1 MKRLSTTALAALMVV
16 GSLGVAP
23 AYAQRWNDRDHNGY
37 TENGR
42 WHYGPMPAG
51 HRNARPGYHAW
62 RRGERLPSYYRS
74 RYVVVNDWNNR
85 HLRRPP
91 RGYHYVRD
99 DRGDILLVAVA
110 TGLIA
115 SIIANS

>member
-1 MKRLSTTALAALMVV
+1 MKRLSTTALAALMFASSF
-16 GSLGVAP
+16 GAAP
-23 AYAQRWNDRDHNGY
+23 AFAQRWDNHNNGY

-42 WHYGPMPAG
+42 WHYGPAPAG
-51 HRNARPGYHAW
+51 RHVTPGYRAW

-115 SIIANS
+115 SIIASS

>member
-1 MKRLSTTALAALMVV
+1 MKRLSTAALAALMIA
-16 GSLGVAP
+16 GSLSAAP
-23 AYAQRWNDRDHNGY
+23 AYAQRWDGNRNNGY

-42 WHYGPMPAG
+42 WHYGPPPAG
-51 HRNARPGYHAW
+51 RHVTPAWRAW

-74 RYVVVNDWNNR
+74 RYAAVDYRSR
-85 HLRRPP
+85 HLRAPP

-99 DRGDILLVAVA
+99 ERGDILLVAVA
-110 TGLIA
+110 TGIIA